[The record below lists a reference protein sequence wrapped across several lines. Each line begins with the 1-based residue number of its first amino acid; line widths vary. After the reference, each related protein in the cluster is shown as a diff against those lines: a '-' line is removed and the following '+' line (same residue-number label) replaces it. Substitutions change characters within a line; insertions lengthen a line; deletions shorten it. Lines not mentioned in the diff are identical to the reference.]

1 MNNRPSSEEPDPP
14 AGDPDGS
21 PDQAL
26 ALRARLGDLP
36 ALEMLV
42 LRHQSS
48 IASLLWKFTRTRA
61 DLDDLVQETFLRMV
75 RGIGQWRPERPF
87 AHWLR
92 RIAVNT
98 GRDYCRRQSV
108 RRRWMSE
115 PAPAT
120 SASDT
125 PPLEAVDT
133 AADPAARAAAAEA
146 KEILAQLPP
155 DDRALLTLFH
165 LEGWDLPSIARDFGW
180 THTATKLRAWR
191 ARQRLRALLED
202 NL

>member
-1 MNNRPSSEEPDPP
+1 MNNESSSASHERPDDAPARPS
-14 AGDPDGS
+14 
-21 PDQAL
+21 DQELAQRAQLGELTAL
-26 ALRARLGDLP
+26 DA
-36 ALEMLV
+36 LV

-61 DLDDLVQETFLRMV
+61 DLDDLVQETFLRVV
-75 RGIGQWRPERPF
+75 RSLGQWKPDRPF
-87 AHWLR
+87 EHWLR

-108 RRRWMSE
+108 RRRWLSE
-115 PAPAT
+115 PSTTDNDAVPQ
-120 SASDT
+120 
-125 PPLEAVDT
+125 PEAVDPGS
-133 AADPAARAAAAEA
+133 DPAARAAASEA

-165 LEGWDLPSIARDFGW
+165 LDGWDLPGIARDFGW

-191 ARQRLRALLED
+191 ARQRLRALLEEHF
-202 NL
+202 